1 MTAAAIAKP
10 AQIMMLARSTLFG
23 PLLEPQKVALQSR
36 SKVRPNSEGLPPT
49 RAIGYLQRALTMGV
63 WRAVPQQPPRTIF

>member
-23 PLLEPQKVALQSR
+23 PLLEPQKVAR
-36 SKVRPNSEGLPPT
+36 NRPKFVPT
-49 RAIGYLQRALTMGV
+49 RRDCRQPALSAICKRALTMG
-63 WRAVPQQPPRTIF
+63 WIAKWLAGF